1 MVKIDRTIEFY
12 QILWKVSRKD
22 KYITKSINY
31 FDSIIASL
39 GQSGRKNVRVLKKAD
54 SKTDLEEMYDILIED
69 RTRGKRNEK
78 EWAIFKVRKSGLPS
92 KYDTASF
99 TRTPNLFSKNEGLDE
114 TVHFKVYSGAIL
126 VSEYNF
132 YGVRIR
138 STLSKFINDYLKKK
152 KKNYRCIIKPILH
165 EDVYE
170 MIDKMTRVQST
181 KIKVASNYAK
191 ELTKKNGSFAKI
203 FSSAEAIDNMNITI
217 NWSVSKGS
225 VDTDKFPIIDP
236 IKELVRMIKEG
247 KAKDELKSLKVRGA
261 VGTSNNLDTVDFLKD
276 LMKTVKKVTLIDPR
290 QKIVDTTDILNKIG
304 EAYADN
310 SDYLSG
316 YVRK

>member
-1 MVKIDRTIEFY
+1 MVKIERTIEFY
-12 QILWKVSRKD
+12 QILWKVNRKD
-22 KYITKSINY
+22 KYISRPVNN
-31 FDSIIASL
+31 FDNIISSL
-39 GQSGRKNVRVLKKAD
+39 GKSGHKNVRVLKKAD

-69 RTRGKRNEK
+69 RTRGKKSEK

-99 TRTPNLFSKNEGLDE
+99 TRTPNLFSIDEGLDE
-114 TVHFKVYSGAIL
+114 TVHFKAYSGAIL

-152 KKNYRCIIKPILH
+152 KKNYRCVIKPILH
-165 EDVYE
+165 ENVYE
-170 MIDKMTRVQST
+170 MIDKMTKVQSA

-191 ELTKKNGSFAKI
+191 ELTKKNNSFAKI
-203 FSSAEAIDNMNITI
+203 FSSAAAIDNMNITI
-217 NWSVSKGS
+217 NWSMSKGG
-225 VDTDKFPIIDP
+225 VDTDKFPIIDS
-236 IKELVRMIKEG
+236 IKALVRLIKEG
-247 KAKDELKSLKVRGA
+247 KAKDALRSLKVRG
-261 VGTSNNLDTVDFLKD
+261 TMKESNNLETVDFLKD
-276 LMKTVKKVTLIDPR
+276 LMKTAKKVTLMDPR
-290 QKIVDTTDILNKIG
+290 QKIVDTADMFNKIG